1 MPVSSFHG
9 VDIYI
14 IYIMG
19 VCSTGVGCTPVI
31 VTTVVIATN
40 PSIVLCYGMEKAY
53 AFIWCSVVNTM
64 NGLPLTGRNSRY
76 DPLVVVLPIVVG
88 VVVLFV
94 SLVIGCGYSRAVD
107 AVNESQGEQSR
118 LKRPVVGS
126 KRVAVASC

>member
-1 MPVSSFHG
+1 
-9 VDIYI
+9 
-14 IYIMG
+14 
-19 VCSTGVGCTPVI
+19 
-31 VTTVVIATN
+31 
-40 PSIVLCYGMEKAY
+40 MEKAY

-126 KRVAVASC
+126 KRVAAASR